1 MEITKRYPSDLTQ
14 DENNAR
20 SHDEIGV
27 DVLLKSL
34 QTFGQQKPVVIDK
47 ENKIIAGHATVRAS
61 IKLGMDE
68 VDCVVTELEEQDKI
82 AYGIADNRCADLAS
96 WNDAVLKDIGRSLPE
111 DLLMATGFNRIDWE
125 RMTKESGLELDI
137 DIEDDENQEGGKEE
151 NEIPENY
158 VRQIVLRCTKKQFN
172 EMNKLIK
179 EASVLAKSNSKED
192 TIMYALRE
200 GNK

>member
-1 MEITKRYPSDLTQ
+1 MEITKRNPRDLIE

-61 IKLGMDE
+61 IKLGLSE
-68 VDCVVTELEEQDKI
+68 VDCVVTELEDENKI

-111 DLLMATGFNRIDWE
+111 DLLMATGFNRVSWE
-125 RMTKESGLELDI
+125 RMTKESGLKLDI
-137 DIEDDENQEGGKEE
+137 DIEDDEQNNSSDSE
-151 NEIPENY
+151 NHIPENY

-172 EMNKLIK
+172 EL
-179 EASVLAKSNSKED
+179 AVLLAKVGCIAKANTKED
-192 TIMYALRE
+192 AIMYALRE